1 MPDERKPIRERLGKL
16 DVEPCR
22 QEEIERELGEHLA
35 DLASALE
42 AQGMTR
48 EAATKASLESVSDW
62 RQLGKDIQAAE
73 RQETMNH
80 RTKALWLPALGA
92 FFASSSL
99 TAIIQICAP
108 LTHWPWL
115 NPLITVRPSHFPWY
129 VLLIP
134 WVALQP
140 LVGAVGASWSRR
152 AGGSL
157 REQLIAAL
165 APAIPAIALWLL
177 KVVQSIAE
185 LVLVAMHPSDRIWHG
200 ILLNLTIG
208 TTWAMLSALA
218 LLIGAAPFLRRPRKT
233 GTGTCENIA
242 YAGVL
247 TLIISS
253 LLL

>member
-165 APAIPAIALWLL
+165 APAMPVIAMLFVYVAVGIPI
-177 KVVQSIAE
+177 E
-185 LVLVAMHPSDRIWHG
+185 LVLVAVHPSHHVNARG
-200 ILLNLTIG
+200 ILLKTAFGAIQAL
-208 TTWAMLSALA
+208 LPALA
-218 LLIGAAPFLRRPRKT
+218 LLIGAAPFLRRPQPQ
-233 GTGTCENIA
+233 
-242 YAGVL
+242 
-247 TLIISS
+247 S
-253 LLL
+253 